1 MRNRAAAFC
10 PYTSSDS
17 GAVKRHERKH
27 TGERP
32 AKCDYPGCSFA
43 ARDYSNLK
51 RHMLTVR
58 KLRKP
63 PALAQTN
70 DLFDPATTFC

>member
-1 MRNRAAAFC
+1 MVLTRAIVPAFC

-58 KLRKP
+58 KP
-63 PALAQTN
+63 PPLAQTN
-70 DLFDPATTFC
+70 FTFH

>member
-1 MRNRAAAFC
+1 MTMTCRSHTPRNDRAAAFC

-32 AKCDYPGCSFA
+32 AKCDFPGCSFA

-58 KLRKP
+58 TP
-63 PALAQTN
+63 PPLAQ
-70 DLFDPATTFC
+70 